1 MDSATQPF
9 PGSRVIGTDDDDSRL
24 VERCLEGDRDAL
36 AELVVRYQR
45 PIYHLAYRMLGNVED
60 AQEITQGVFLKV
72 AERLDEYDPGH
83 KFFSWI
89 YRITINASLN
99 LLRRNGHE
107 ELRGE
112 DPDVA
117 DDRLDPE
124 ASLNAAQQ
132 SARVQKALLG
142 LKMENRAVLT
152 LRHFAE
158 CSYREISQILEVDE
172 KTVKSRLYEGR
183 QQLRTLLKDLE
194 DQ

>member
-1 MDSATQPF
+1 MDSASQPF
-9 PGSRVIGTDDDDSRL
+9 PGSRVVGVDDDDPRL

-45 PIYHLAYRMLGNVED
+45 PIYHLAFRMLGNVED
-60 AQEITQGVFLKV
+60 AREITQGVFLKV

-99 LLRRNGHE
+99 LLRRNRHE

-117 DDRLDPE
+117 DERMDPE

-132 SARVQKALLG
+132 SALVQRALLG
-142 LKMENRAVLT
+142 LKLENRAVLT

-158 CSYREISQILEVDE
+158 CSYKEIGEILDLDE

-183 QQLRTLLKDLE
+183 QQLKILLKDLE
-194 DQ
+194 D

>member
-1 MDSATQPF
+1 MTSASQPF
-9 PGSRVIGTDDDDSRL
+9 PGSRVVGIDDDDSRL

-60 AQEITQGVFLKV
+60 AREITQGVFLKV
-72 AERLDEYDPGH
+72 AERLDEYDPGY

-107 ELRGE
+107 ELRSDHSE
-112 DPDVA
+112 VA
-117 DDRLDPE
+117 DDRADPE
-124 ASLNAAQQ
+124 ASVIAAQQ
-132 SARVQKALLG
+132 SALVQKALLG
-142 LKMENRAVLT
+142 LKIENRVVLT
-152 LRHFAE
+152 LRHFSD
-158 CSYREISQILEVDE
+158 CSYREISQILELDE

-194 DQ
+194 D

>member
-1 MDSATQPF
+1 
-9 PGSRVIGTDDDDSRL
+9 

-60 AQEITQGVFLKV
+60 AREITQGVFLRV
-72 AERLDEYDPGH
+72 AERLDEYDPGY

-112 DPDVA
+112 DSDVA
-117 DDRLDPE
+117 DDRADPE
-124 ASLNAAQQ
+124 ASVIAAQQ
-132 SARVQKALLG
+132 SALVQKALMG
-142 LKMENRAVLT
+142 LKMENRVVLT
-152 LRHFAE
+152 LRHFGD
-158 CSYREISQILEVDE
+158 CSYREISQILDVDE

-183 QQLRTLLKDLE
+183 QQLRSLLKDLE
-194 DQ
+194 D

>member
-1 MDSATQPF
+1 MDSASQPF
-9 PGSRVIGTDDDDSRL
+9 PGSRVIGVDDDDSRL

>member
-1 MDSATQPF
+1 MDSASQPF
-9 PGSRVIGTDDDDSRL
+9 PGSRVIGVDDDDSRL

-60 AQEITQGVFLKV
+60 AREITQGVFLRV
-72 AERLDEYDPGH
+72 AERLDDYDPGY

-112 DPDVA
+112 DSDVA
-117 DDRLDPE
+117 DDRADPE
-124 ASLNAAQQ
+124 AAVSAAEQT
-132 SARVQKALLG
+132 ALVQKALLG
-142 LKMENRAVLT
+142 LKLENRVVLT
-152 LRHFAE
+152 LRHFGD
-158 CSYREISQILEVDE
+158 CSYREISQILDVDE

-194 DQ
+194 D

>member
-1 MDSATQPF
+1 
-9 PGSRVIGTDDDDSRL
+9 
-24 VERCLEGDRDAL
+24 VERCLKGDRDAL

-60 AQEITQGVFLKV
+60 AREITQGVFLKV
-72 AERLDEYDPGH
+72 AERLDEYDPGY

-107 ELRGE
+107 ELRSDDSE
-112 DPDVA
+112 IA
-117 DDRLDPE
+117 DDRADPE
-124 ASLNAAQQ
+124 ASVIAAQQ
-132 SARVQKALLG
+132 SALVQKALLG
-142 LKMENRAVLT
+142 LKIENRVVLT
-152 LRHFAE
+152 LRHFGD
-158 CSYREISQILEVDE
+158 CSYREISQILDVDE

-194 DQ
+194 D

>member
-1 MDSATQPF
+1 MDSASQPF
-9 PGSRVIGTDDDDSRL
+9 PGSRVIGVDDDDSRL

-60 AQEITQGVFLKV
+60 AREITQGVFLRV
-72 AERLDEYDPGH
+72 AERLDEYDPGY

-112 DPDVA
+112 DSDVA
-117 DDRLDPE
+117 DDRADPE
-124 ASLNAAQQ
+124 ASVIAAQQ
-132 SARVQKALLG
+132 SALVQKALMG
-142 LKMENRAVLT
+142 LKMENRVVLT
-152 LRHFAE
+152 LRHFGD
-158 CSYREISQILEVDE
+158 CSYREISQILDVDE

-183 QQLRTLLKDLE
+183 QQLRSLLKDLE
-194 DQ
+194 D

>member
-1 MDSATQPF
+1 MDSASQPF
-9 PGSRVIGTDDDDSRL
+9 PGSRVIGVDDDDSRL

-60 AQEITQGVFLKV
+60 AREITQGVFLRV
-72 AERLDEYDPGH
+72 AERLDDYDPAY

-99 LLRRNGHE
+99 LLRRNRHE
-107 ELRGE
+107 DVRGE
-112 DPDVA
+112 DQDVA
-117 DDRLDPE
+117 DDRADPE
-124 ASLNAAQQ
+124 ASVIAAEQ
-132 SARVQKALLG
+132 SALVQKALMG
-142 LKMENRAVLT
+142 LKMENRVVLT
-152 LRHFAE
+152 LRHFSD
-158 CSYREISQILEVDE
+158 CSYREISQILDVDE

-194 DQ
+194 D

>member
-1 MDSATQPF
+1 MNSASQPF
-9 PGSRVIGTDDDDSRL
+9 PGSRVIGVNDDDSRL

-45 PIYHLAYRMLGNVED
+45 PIYHLAFRMLGNVED
-60 AQEITQGVFLKV
+60 AREITQGVFLRV
-72 AERLDEYDPGH
+72 AESLDDYDPRH

-99 LLRRNGHE
+99 LLRRNRHE
-107 ELRGE
+107 ELRGD

-117 DDRLDPE
+117 DERADPE
-124 ASLNAAQQ
+124 ATLNAAQQ
-132 SARVQKALLG
+132 SALVQRALLG
-142 LKMENRAVLT
+142 LKLENRAVLT

-158 CSYREISQILEVDE
+158 CSYKEIGEILDLDE

-183 QQLRTLLKDLE
+183 QQLKTLLKDLE
-194 DQ
+194 D

>member
-1 MDSATQPF
+1 MDSASQPF
-9 PGSRVIGTDDDDSRL
+9 AGSRVVGVNDDDSRL

-45 PIYHLAYRMLGNVED
+45 PIYHLAFRMLGNVED
-60 AQEITQGVFLKV
+60 AREITQGVFLRV
-72 AERLDEYDPGH
+72 AERLDDYDPRH

-99 LLRRNGHE
+99 LLRRNRHE

-117 DDRLDPE
+117 DEHADPE
-124 ASLNAAQQ
+124 ALLNAAQQ
-132 SARVQKALLG
+132 SALVQRALLG
-142 LKMENRAVLT
+142 LKLENRAVLT

-158 CSYREISQILEVDE
+158 CSYKEIGEILDLDE

-194 DQ
+194 D

>member
-1 MDSATQPF
+1 MDSASQPL
-9 PGSRVIGTDDDDSRL
+9 PRSRVIGVDDDDSRL

-60 AQEITQGVFLKV
+60 AREITQGVFLRV
-72 AERLDEYDPGH
+72 AEHLDEYDPGY

-89 YRITINASLN
+89 YRITINTSLN

-112 DPDVA
+112 APEPVDERP
-117 DDRLDPE
+117 DPE
-124 ASLNAAQQ
+124 ASVSAAEQ
-132 SARVQKALLG
+132 SALVQKALLG
-142 LKMENRAVLT
+142 LKTENRVVLT
-152 LRHFAE
+152 LRHFGD
-158 CSYREISQILEVDE
+158 CSYREISQILDLDE

-194 DQ
+194 D

>member
-1 MDSATQPF
+1 MTSASQPF
-9 PGSRVIGTDDDDSRL
+9 PGSRVVGIDDDDSRL

-60 AQEITQGVFLKV
+60 AREITQGVFLKV
-72 AERLDEYDPGH
+72 AERLDEYDPGY

-107 ELRGE
+107 ELRSDHSE
-112 DPDVA
+112 VA
-117 DDRLDPE
+117 DDRADPE
-124 ASLNAAQQ
+124 ASVIAAQQ
-132 SARVQKALLG
+132 SALVQKALLG
-142 LKMENRAVLT
+142 LKIENRVVLT
-152 LRHFAE
+152 LRHFSD
-158 CSYREISQILEVDE
+158 CSYREISQILDVDE

-194 DQ
+194 D

>member
-1 MDSATQPF
+1 MDSASQPF
-9 PGSRVIGTDDDDSRL
+9 PGSRVIGVDDDDSRL

-72 AERLDEYDPGH
+72 AERLDEYDPGY

-112 DPDVA
+112 DSDVA
-117 DDRLDPE
+117 DDRADPE
-124 ASLNAAQQ
+124 ASVIAAQQ
-132 SARVQKALLG
+132 SALVQKALMG
-142 LKMENRAVLT
+142 LKMENRVVLT
-152 LRHFAE
+152 LRHFSD
-158 CSYREISQILEVDE
+158 CSYREISQILDVDE

-183 QQLRTLLKDLE
+183 QQLRSLLKDLE
-194 DQ
+194 D